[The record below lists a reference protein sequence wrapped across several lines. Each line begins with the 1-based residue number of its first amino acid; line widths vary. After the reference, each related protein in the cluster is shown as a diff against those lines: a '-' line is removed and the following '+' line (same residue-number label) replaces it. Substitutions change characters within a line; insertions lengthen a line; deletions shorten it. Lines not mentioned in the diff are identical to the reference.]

1 MHFKKLKI
9 KMNYRKLQFFGD
21 KKGWIIGSKDRISD
35 ILHFFLMHQINGYLK
50 LSLWVPFFNYCFE
63 NVIPAE
69 ME

>member
-1 MHFKKLKI
+1 
-9 KMNYRKLQFFGD
+9 MNYRKLQFFGD
-21 KKGWIIGSKDRISD
+21 KKGWIIVAKIEYL
-35 ILHFFLMHQINGYLK
+35 IFYIFFLMHQINAYLK